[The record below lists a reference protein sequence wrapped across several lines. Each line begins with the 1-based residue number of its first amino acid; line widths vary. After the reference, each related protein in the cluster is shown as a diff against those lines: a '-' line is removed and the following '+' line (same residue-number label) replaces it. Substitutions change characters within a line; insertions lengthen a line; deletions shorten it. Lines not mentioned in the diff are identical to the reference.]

1 MILAVFGQIQCII
14 LILAQ
19 SHKGEVMAEFRI
31 EIADSDVNRVLT
43 SLAANYRRP
52 DQVNNPEFDPLQ
64 PVSED
69 NPEMVDNPETIAQ
82 FGNRMVREFLS
93 GNVKAYEVKLAKE
106 QAASSIDTS
115 VTIND
120 PAV

>member
-1 MILAVFGQIQCII
+1 
-14 LILAQ
+14 
-19 SHKGEVMAEFRI
+19 MAEFRI
-31 EIADSDVNRVLT
+31 QIADSDVGRVLT

-52 DQVNNPEFDPLQ
+52 VKVNNPDFDSTQ
-64 PVSED
+64 PISDD
-69 NPEMVDNPETIAQ
+69 NPEMIDNPETLAQ

-93 GNVKAYEVKLAKE
+93 GNVSAYEVRLAKE
-106 QAASSIDTS
+106 QAANLVDTS

>member
-1 MILAVFGQIQCII
+1 
-14 LILAQ
+14 
-19 SHKGEVMAEFRI
+19 MAEFRI

-120 PAV
+120 PAI